1 MLIDVTLADEDAIS
15 KVVDV
20 FVEEH
25 INVSFLTAEIL
36 TTVQHTLFQFSD
48 RLNNLSTVWNHFFQQ
63 FLWQKH
69 IALGSTVGKH

>member
-1 MLIDVTLADEDAIS
+1 MLIDVILADEDAIS

-36 TTVQHTLFQFSD
+36 TTVKHTLFQFSD
-48 RLNNLSTVWNHFFQQ
+48 S
-63 FLWQKH
+63 
-69 IALGSTVGKH
+69 